1 MNEIKSIQWNHWD
14 RGVRERVG
22 ILGSAGEGIGLDPS
36 EHCRVSCLLCCL
48 QRIFFHY
55 IPLCFFHFL
64 LDARQQR
71 YRISSNVLN
80 PNLDSNFWCWS
91 VHSLVHKRWYRRMV
105 KHWAFSLKVWG
116 PSLVHHCHAS
126 AFSSSWCVMIASE
139 TWGGKLSMISSWQ
152 SWHQWSSQLQLN
164 GSLPC
169 ILYRNTSCHHTMSK
183 CEMSK
188 HYMLV
193 GSSWWNVWGIGG
205 TNWGSPSFCLTPI
218 VQWTEIVMPEMPFE
232 RRMLRRNLP
241 TLWHAMVYPSSFF
254 PWIEKISHTRNTKD
268 CQHEP
273 QVDRCTQKVGKDTQG
288 LPEHQ
293 LKVRCD
299 EWTCCQGNHTC
310 IKPDWSARWTLR
322 QLCGLLKQPTREQ
335 LAVYQRIVK
344 WKFLGSKVCNAWSF
358 FKLVWFYVPCP
369 QAVSLL
375 TAVNPAI
382 SIVNT
387 SQNLHCIPFQS
398 GERCNLPCLTYQA

>member
-1 MNEIKSIQWNHWD
+1 M
-14 RGVRERVG
+14 
-22 ILGSAGEGIGLDPS
+22 LPS
-36 EHCRVSCLLCCL
+36 TY
-48 QRIFFHY
+48 FFHY

-139 TWGGKLSMISSWQ
+139 TWGGKLSMTSSWQ

-169 ILYRNTSCHHTMSK
+169 ILYRTLYRNTSCHHTMSK

-254 PWIEKISHTRNTKD
+254 PWIEKNIPYKKYQGLSTWTTSGSLHTESGQGHTRPSRTSIKSKVWWMNMLSGQPHMYQTWLVCQVDPSTAVRTFKAAHPRAARFISTHREMEVSWLKGLQRMKLLQTSLIPCPLPTGCQFADGCQPGYFD
-268 CQHEP
+268 CQHFAKLALHS
-273 QVDRCTQKVGKDTQG
+273 VS
-288 LPEHQ
+288 
-293 LKVRCD
+293 VR
-299 EWTCCQGNHTC
+299 G
-310 IKPDWSARWTLR
+310 TL
-322 QLCGLLKQPTREQ
+322 QPTMPHVSSLITLDSAQFSSLITLDQ
-335 LAVYQRIVK
+335 LLFWDSAQ
-344 WKFLGSKVCNAWSF
+344 
-358 FKLVWFYVPCP
+358 
-369 QAVSLL
+369 
-375 TAVNPAI
+375 
-382 SIVNT
+382 
-387 SQNLHCIPFQS
+387 FQDYF
-398 GERCNLPCLTYQA
+398 G